1 MKFGRLILFS
11 LVPFQVW
18 LLLVALLAVLGV
30 LAGAGILVVL
40 AVGENASSAAADFR
54 YQCDS
59 ALGPDPSAT
68 ETATPT
74 TSAGPRTGSARET
87 MSPSDIPTTN
97 PYAEMTIAPD
107 DAEASAWQRSC
118 LTAMR
123 SAPYQLPALDTV
135 NRGPAV
141 DCARDVA
148 LMQLRG
154 RSAGEGAARGVAD
167 DATLTQYVIGRASEA
182 AVTGRCELSTTTGAA
197 GGGGAVA
204 SGGTAGACSRSTTTA
219 SEVVILPS
227 TIAGQ
232 AVCGQRVDPHAT
244 SAGDL
249 VFWDY
254 RSHAPTR
261 VGVAVDALHVI
272 TSDPSTGQVVEQTIP
287 SGRDV
292 RVKRVLKG
300 AT

>member
-1 MKFGRLILFS
+1 M
-11 LVPFQVW
+11 VPFQVW
-18 LLLVALLAVLGV
+18 LGLMALLAVLGV

-40 AVGENASSAAADFR
+40 AVGENTSSAAADFR

-68 ETATPT
+68 ETATST

-87 MSPSDIPTTN
+87 MAPSDIPTTN

-107 DAEASAWQRSC
+107 ETEASAWQRSC

-141 DCARDVA
+141 DCARGVA
-148 LMQLRG
+148 LQQLGG
-154 RSAGEGAARGVAD
+154 RTVTD
-167 DATLTQYVIGRASEA
+167 DATLAQYVIAQASEA
-182 AVTGRCELSTTTGAA
+182 AVTGRCELSANTTATGGQDAVTP
-197 GGGGAVA
+197 GRTAVA
-204 SGGTAGACSRSTTTA
+204 GTCSRSAVTTV
-219 SEVVILPS
+219 SEVVTLPS
-227 TIAGQ
+227 TVAGQ
-232 AVCGQRVDPHAT
+232 AMCGQRVDPYAT
-244 SAGDL
+244 SPGDL
-249 VFWDY
+249 VFWNY

-261 VGVAVDALHVI
+261 VGVAVDASHVI
-272 TSDPSTGQVVEQTIP
+272 TGDPATGQVVEQSIP
-287 SGRDV
+287 SGSEV